1 MKLVPLITP
10 RTHLIFRDHEIAAQR
25 SPPVHPGV
33 WALSGLHTISCVS
46 TYSRLIL
53 LTITIQSNDICF
65 RQTPKYQKPSSLRA
79 ASSISTASHWMHTKV
94 TKMAKMEG

>member
-1 MKLVPLITP
+1 MELVPLITP

-53 LTITIQSNDICF
+53 LTITIQSSIAMFINVLKNIF
-65 RQTPKYQKPSSLRA
+65 YSQTMIGKS
-79 ASSISTASHWMHTKV
+79 
-94 TKMAKMEG
+94 